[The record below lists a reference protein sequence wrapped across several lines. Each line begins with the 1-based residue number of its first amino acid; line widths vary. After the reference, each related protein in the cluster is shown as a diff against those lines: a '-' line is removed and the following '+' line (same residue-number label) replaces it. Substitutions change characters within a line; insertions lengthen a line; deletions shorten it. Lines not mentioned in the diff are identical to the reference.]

1 MKPDVQENLTPRY
14 LLGDLP
20 EAEATALEAQ
30 LLADDEQFEGAWE
43 IENRLVDD
51 YVRGVLS
58 SEDRERFERNY
69 LASPVHRRR
78 VAVARNLI
86 AGAHES
92 GAAAH
97 APERKI
103 SWGARLSEKLK
114 VAPVSWRLAQVAAVL
129 LVAAAG
135 LWLLI
140 DRARLRREYAQLRA
154 ENVVRQNREQ
164 ALTDQL
170 AAARGERENLTAELE
185 QLRPGRDALAQQTSP
200 ALPMTTPAVPP
211 PARQSP
217 RPSVFAFLLSPTL
230 VRSVG
235 DPQTLAIP
243 PETDVARLRMRVE
256 QKDAR
261 RLRVG
266 VHTIEGRRVWEQ
278 QITKPRTDGA
288 GGAVVTA
295 DIPAG
300 KLVRGDYILTLSVVT
315 PAGEPEE
322 INRYFFRVLGR

>member
-14 LLGDLP
+14 LLGDLS
-20 EAEATALEAQ
+20 EAEATALEEK
-30 LLADDEQFEGAWE
+30 LLADDEQFERVQE
-43 IENRLVDD
+43 VENSLVDD
-51 YVRGVLS
+51 YVRGRLL
-58 SEDRERFERNY
+58 SEDRERFERYY

-78 VAVARNLI
+78 VAFARNLI
-86 AGAHES
+86 AEAHES
-92 GAAAH
+92 GAEAVAAE
-97 APERKI
+97 PTVSR
-103 SWGARLSEKLK
+103 WARLSEKFR
-114 VAPVSWRLAQVAAVL
+114 VSPASWRLAQVAAVL
-129 LVAAAG
+129 LVATAG
-135 LWLLI
+135 LWLLL

-154 ENVVRQNREQ
+154 ENVIRQNREQ

-200 ALPMTTPAVPP
+200 ALPMTTPAVAP

-230 VRSVG
+230 VRSGG

-256 QKDAR
+256 QNDAR
-261 RLRVG
+261 RFRVG

-278 QITKPRTDGA
+278 QITKLRTDGA
-288 GGAVVTA
+288 GGAIVTA